1 MMVSMKESDFDGI
14 FKKVGVTVKTLI
26 LVINKGCGEKKLRLR
41 YLLVKGI
48 LMIWV
53 NFYLEEDFL

>member
-1 MMVSMKESDFDGI
+1 MVSMKESDFYGI
-14 FKKVGVTVKTLI
+14 FKKVRMKVWILI
-26 LVINKGCGEKKLRLR
+26 FKINKGCGEKKLRLR

-53 NFYLEEDFL
+53 NFYL